1 MQHLA
6 ALARLYIQRSAY
18 QQAAAV
24 YEVLAKRR
32 GGSLPE
38 EVVSLDERLEYF
50 QSAVLQVRPQRHTGQ
65 CMSPGV
71 RELPTSGC
79 AVPEFQQRNTADA
92 LHSQQQ
98 TWQ

>member
-1 MQHLA
+1 MMLPSLREAQANHRRDLAGTHPQVQHLA

-50 QSAVLQVRPQRHTGQ
+50 QSAVLQVSRTHTI
-65 CMSPGV
+65 
-71 RELPTSGC
+71 L
-79 AVPEFQQRNTADA
+79 F
-92 LHSQQQ
+92 
-98 TWQ
+98 

>member
-1 MQHLA
+1 MLSPSHHKPDLARTHRQVQHLA
-6 ALARLYIQRSAY
+6 ALARLHIQRSAY

-50 QSAVLQVRPQRHTGQ
+50 QSAVLQV
-65 CMSPGV
+65 SP
-71 RELPTSGC
+71 THIWD
-79 AVPEFQQRNTADA
+79 FTF
-92 LHSQQQ
+92 SQ
-98 TWQ
+98 

>member
-50 QSAVLQVRPQRHTGQ
+50 QSAVLQVECLQHI
-65 CMSPGV
+65 
-71 RELPTSGC
+71 
-79 AVPEFQQRNTADA
+79 
-92 LHSQQQ
+92 
-98 TWQ
+98 